1 MMSDQNTR
9 NIHFSNKHVISLK
22 IILPWYAIYITAE
35 LNWRKSC
42 MDYLCIKE
50 DHLCQFGGFV
60 FIPKAT
66 GNQEILVQESNMSRI
81 K

>member
-1 MMSDQNTR
+1 
-9 NIHFSNKHVISLK
+9 
-22 IILPWYAIYITAE
+22 
-35 LNWRKSC
+35 